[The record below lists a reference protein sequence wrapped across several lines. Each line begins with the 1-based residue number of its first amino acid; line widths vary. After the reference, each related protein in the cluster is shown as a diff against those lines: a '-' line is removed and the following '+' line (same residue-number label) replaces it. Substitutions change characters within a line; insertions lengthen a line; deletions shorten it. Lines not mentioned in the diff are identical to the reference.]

1 MCIIVC
7 VCVWGG
13 GWRLWCVCVWVCVC
27 EFEAAFEV
35 ALREIAEPKAD
46 MAWKRVMEEKRLS
59 RTSTEVWYEK

>member
-1 MCIIVC
+1 V
-7 VCVWGG
+7 GG
-13 GWRLWCVCVWVCVC
+13 C